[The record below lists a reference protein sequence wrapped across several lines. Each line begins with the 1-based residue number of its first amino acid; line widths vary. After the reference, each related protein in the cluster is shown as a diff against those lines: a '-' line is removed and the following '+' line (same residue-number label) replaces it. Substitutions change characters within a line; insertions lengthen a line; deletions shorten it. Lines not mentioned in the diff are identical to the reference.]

1 VTYHIYNGDRV
12 TDKIIW
18 ELNIIKSKYRDPELQ
33 KAIDQAKDNIIQYIK
48 EQSRNIEIR
57 GTLKQRINTFRAGQ
71 LECPDIRRWWYE
83 MEWISLARSDP
94 SIEQFLKDIYKNQYP
109 ELISKIVTY
118 KSLINDI
125 KYRMDIIVNGKYSVT
140 NPDHRK
146 FIHETEQKIARVPL
160 INEEVKKIGLLF
172 DTFTSMGD
180 MTVPSTTL
188 QQARTQFRKIE
199 YEQTDRRET
208 AREYM
213 IGGGGEL

>member
-1 VTYHIYNGDRV
+1 MTFHIYNGDKV
-12 TDKIIW
+12 VQKIIW
-18 ELNIIKSKYRDPELQ
+18 SHQKLKEKYRSEELNTDLDTLRDEL
-33 KAIDQAKDNIIQYIK
+33 IDYMN
-48 EQSRNIEIR
+48 EQSKNIEIR

-83 MEWISLARSDP
+83 IEWISLARTEP
-94 SIEQFLKDIYKNQYP
+94 SVEKFLKEIYGTNYTAFTNKFQ
-109 ELISKIVTY
+109 TY

-125 KYRMDIIVNGKYSVT
+125 KYRMDLIVNNKYSVT
-140 NPDHRK
+140 SPEQK
-146 FIHETEQKIARVPL
+146 QFIHETEQKIARIPL
-160 INEEVKKIGLLF
+160 VNEEIKRIGLLL

-208 AREYM
+208 AREFM
-213 IGGGGEL
+213 GGEQ

>member
-1 VTYHIYNGDRV
+1 MTYHIYNGDKV
-12 TDKIIW
+12 VSQIVYG
-18 ELNIIKSKYRDPELQ
+18 LNLIKSKHHNPELN
-33 KAIDQAKDNIIQYIK
+33 KDIDEFKDKLIAYMN
-48 EQSRNIEIR
+48 EQSGNIEIR

-83 MEWISLARSDP
+83 IEWITLAKSLPAV
-94 SIEQFLKDIYKNQYP
+94 EEFLKDIYGTNYKALDN
-109 ELISKIVTY
+109 KITTY

-125 KYRMDIIVNGKYSVT
+125 KYRMDIIVNGKYSIT

-146 FIHETEQKIARVPL
+146 FIHETEQKISRAPL
-160 INEEVKKIGLLF
+160 MNEEIKKIGLLL

-208 AREYM
+208 AREW
-213 IGGGGEL
+213 ISPSE

>member
-1 VTYHIYNGDRV
+1 MTYHIYNGDKV
-12 TDKIIW
+12 VNQVLYG
-18 ELNIIKSKYRDPELQ
+18 LNVIKSKYHNEELS
-33 KAIDQAKDNIIQYIK
+33 KDIDVFKDELIAYMN

-83 MEWISLARSDP
+83 IEWITLARSEP
-94 SIEQFLKDIYKNQYP
+94 SVEQFLKDIYGSGYP
-109 ELISKIVTY
+109 SLVNKITTY

-125 KYRMDIIVNGKYSVT
+125 KYRMDIIVNGKYTVT

-146 FIHETEQKIARVPL
+146 FIHETEQKIARVP
-160 INEEVKKIGLLF
+160 IVNEDIKKIGLLL

-213 IGGGGEL
+213 IGGE